1 MPDQVRYDGVGYLVA
16 RLIITSHKHDRKGDI
31 MKTLK
36 QWPQRL
42 IGVLIIALAC
52 QMIFLGTVV
61 AQENVEQPLRPIPS
75 PDDVRTK
82 SINLK
87 IIGKTPEMIQTQY
100 MNFLV
105 TESTEVVDGK
115 GKVIELA
122 KMPVPCKAEL
132 QYETGRLNNPFVWR
146 IVYKG
151 PLSGARTAWSEPIR
165 E

>member
-1 MPDQVRYDGVGYLVA
+1 MKILKRWPN
-16 RLIITSHKHDRKGDI
+16 RLMAI
-31 MKTLK
+31 
-36 QWPQRL
+36 L
-42 IGVLIIALAC
+42 IFALIC

-61 AQENVEQPLRPIPS
+61 AQENVEQRRRPIAS
-75 PDDVRTK
+75 PDEVRTQ
-82 SINLK
+82 SINLR

-115 GKVIELA
+115 GNVMELA

-132 QYETGRLNNPFVWR
+132 QYEPGRLNNPFVWR

>member
-1 MPDQVRYDGVGYLVA
+1 MLIFALV
-16 RLIITSHKHDRKGDI
+16 
-31 MKTLK
+31 
-36 QWPQRL
+36 
-42 IGVLIIALAC
+42 C
-52 QMIFLGTVV
+52 QMIFLGTVL
-61 AQENVEQPLRPIPS
+61 AQEKAEQPLRPVPG

-82 SINLK
+82 SINLT
-87 IIGKTPEMIQTQY
+87 IMGKTPEMIQTQY

-115 GKVIELA
+115 GNVMELA

-132 QYETGRLNNPFVWR
+132 QYEPGRLNNPFVWR

-151 PLSGARTAWSEPIR
+151 SLGGAGTAWSEPIR